1 MNKLPHRRS
10 KGDKPFAFAESC
22 PNGVIVTML
31 RLQLPFFT
39 PETNQGV
46 FYVEKEAMLEW
57 LDKYDS
63 PDQIAIKSMPPGF
76 V

>member
-1 MNKLPHRRS
+1 
-10 KGDKPFAFAESC
+10 
-22 PNGVIVTML
+22 ML